1 MSITATS
8 DSGDVNCLTALSDS
22 LFVAGSMDGSLRFF
36 DSDEGQAAGSLT
48 Q

>member
-8 DSGDVNCLTALSDS
+8 DSGDVNCLATLSDS

-36 DSDEGQAAGSLT
+36 DSDEGLSKASEVD
-48 Q
+48 